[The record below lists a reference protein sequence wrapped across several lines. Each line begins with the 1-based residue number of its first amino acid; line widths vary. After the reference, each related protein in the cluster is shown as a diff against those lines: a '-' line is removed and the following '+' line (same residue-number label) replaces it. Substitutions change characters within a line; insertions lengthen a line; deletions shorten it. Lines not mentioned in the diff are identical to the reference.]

1 MSVDLELPADTEQ
14 LLRKW
19 YTRCSSV
26 AVGHYKSAEYYTKM
40 HVRLSGSAAVLSAV
54 IGTTVF
60 ATLQSQPA
68 LWLQIM
74 LGFFSIFAA
83 VLATLSASMGYQ
95 DKAEKHRTAGS
106 KYNSIGREFEQLGL
120 ATPAT
125 QELISKVRSRL
136 DALAEEAPHLPRK
149 IHKEIANS
157 AQLSNWDN

>member
-74 LGFFSIFAA
+74 LGFFSILAA

-149 IHKEIANS
+149 IHKEIANPD
-157 AQLSNWDN
+157 QLSNWDN